1 MFVLQ
6 KSGNNVQKLFSI
18 KTIFYN
24 CFKKHYQTYPNS
36 SKILH
41 INLDFEKGFLT
52 L

>member
-24 CFKKHYQTYPNS
+24 YFKKQLPN
-36 SKILH
+36 IP
-41 INLDFEKGFLT
+41 
-52 L
+52 